1 MSVFKGTKLNTRIGK
16 TLLVLV
22 CAFTLSACASTRT
35 FEDAGVYKGENY
47 SINIT
52 REDTGFSR
60 QYLISIDGDQVLT
73 IDRAAIKAA
82 NCQQMSFYV
91 SRCTYDTQHEGKA
104 VRIIQEVD
112 GQMFQQNA
120 YYSVYFDGVLIRRV
134 TTPLL

>member
-47 SINIT
+47 SIEIT
-52 REDTGFSR
+52 REDVGLFR
-60 QYLISIDGDQVLT
+60 EYYISINGDQVLT
-73 IDRAAIKAA
+73 IDRAATKDA
-82 NCQQMSFYV
+82 NCQKMSLYV
-91 SRCTYDTQHEGKA
+91 SRCTYDSQYEGKA
-104 VRIIQEVD
+104 VRIIQELD
-112 GQMFQQNA
+112 GQMFQQNI

-134 TTPLL
+134 TTPWN